1 MNRNNLLAKSFISF
15 LTIALLILV
24 SSCKTPESKTIETE
38 GILIVAN
45 KSDNTVNFIHRGN
58 GDILATV
65 ETGLE
70 PHEVEVSPDGKY
82 AVVTNY
88 GNREF
93 PGNTLTVINISEARP
108 DKTIDLGEHTRPH
121 GMVFIDN
128 DYKMLVT
135 TEGSNHILLVDIEHG
150 DILKAIPTEQEISH
164 MVAYISKPPRAFVP
178 SIRTGNLT
186 VIDMETGE
194 IITHAYSGQ
203 GAEGV
208 ATTPDEKEV
217 WVTNRG
223 DNTITVFDTQTLE
236 IIETLPCGDFP
247 IRAKFSP
254 DGSYFLVSNAR
265 SGDIKVFHAEEKT
278 LAANISLKIEL
289 SDDPE
294 GRYFAAEFQGS
305 SIPIGLVVP
314 DNKNA
319 YIANTNAD
327 VVTVID
333 LEDFEIIG
341 HFKTGKQPDGIAFSP
356 LIPEIKPEE

>member
-1 MNRNNLLAKSFISF
+1 MNRKNLLTKSLISF
-15 LTIALLILV
+15 LTITFLLLV
-24 SSCKTPESKTIETE
+24 AACKTPETKTTETK
-38 GILIVAN
+38 GVLIVAN
-45 KSDNTVNFIHRGN
+45 KSDNTVNIIERISGE
-58 GDILATV
+58 ILATI

-70 PHEVEVSPDGKY
+70 PHEVEVSPDGRF
-82 AVVTNY
+82 AVVANY
-88 GNREF
+88 GNREY
-93 PGNTLTVINISEARP
+93 PGNTLTVINISEA
-108 DKTIDLGEHTRPH
+108 KTEITIDLGEHTRPH

-128 DYKMLVT
+128 DYQLLVT
-135 TEGSNHILLVDIEHG
+135 TEGSKHLLLVDIIRNE
-150 DILKAIPTEQEISH
+150 ILKAMPTEQEISH
-164 MVAYISKPPRAFVP
+164 MVAYINDPPRAFVP

-186 VIDMETGE
+186 VIDLNTDE

-208 ATTPDEKEV
+208 ATSPDGKEV

-223 DNTITVFDTQTLE
+223 DNTITIFDTQTLE
-236 IIETLPCGDFP
+236 VVETIPCGEFP

-254 DGSYFLVSNAR
+254 DGNYFLVSNAR
-265 SGDIKVFHAEEKT
+265 SGDIKVFNAHEKT

-319 YIANTNAD
+319 YVANTNAD
-327 VVTVID
+327 VITVID
-333 LEDFEIIG
+333 LESFEING

-356 LIPEIKPEE
+356 VMPVTNRQD